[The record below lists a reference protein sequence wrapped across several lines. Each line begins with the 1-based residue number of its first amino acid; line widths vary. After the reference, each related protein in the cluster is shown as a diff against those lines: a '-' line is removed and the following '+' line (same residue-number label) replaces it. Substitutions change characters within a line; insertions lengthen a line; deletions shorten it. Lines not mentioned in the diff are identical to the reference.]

1 MNPILKRII
10 QLLALTV
17 LQAALLCLSAWS
29 LTWLEGWLYVGTYLF
44 LIAAASLV
52 MLPGRPE
59 VVAERSKGTHGGK
72 SWDLLLTRL
81 MAIPSL
87 GMLAVAGLD
96 HRFGWKPDTGFAAQV
111 LGMLLFI
118 LGYLLV
124 LWAMYTNK
132 FFSSVVR
139 IQKERG
145 HRAVTNGPYHFIRH
159 PGYVGMMTSGLGTVL
174 LLNSAW
180 ALIAWGLYGIMV
192 VIRTALEDKTLQAEL
207 DGYKEFA
214 SHTRFRLI
222 PGIW

>member
-29 LTWLEGWLYVGTYLF
+29 LAWLEGWLYVGIYLF

-52 MLPGRPE
+52 MLPRRAE
-59 VVAERSKGTHGGK
+59 VVVERSKGTHGGK
-72 SWDLLLTRL
+72 PWDLFLTRL

-87 GMLAVAGLD
+87 GMLVVAGLD
-96 HRFGWKPDTGFAAQV
+96 HRFGWKPDAGFAAQV
-111 LGMLLFI
+111 LGLVLFI
-118 LGYLLV
+118 LGYILV

-145 HRAVTNGPYHFIRH
+145 HQTITNGPYHFVRH
-159 PGYVGMMTSGLGTVL
+159 PGYVGMMASALGAVL

-180 ALIAWGLYGIMV
+180 ALIAWGLYGIVV
-192 VIRTALEDKTLQAEL
+192 VIRTALEDKTLQVEL
-207 DGYKEFA
+207 EGYKEFA
-214 SHTRFRLI
+214 SNTRFRLI